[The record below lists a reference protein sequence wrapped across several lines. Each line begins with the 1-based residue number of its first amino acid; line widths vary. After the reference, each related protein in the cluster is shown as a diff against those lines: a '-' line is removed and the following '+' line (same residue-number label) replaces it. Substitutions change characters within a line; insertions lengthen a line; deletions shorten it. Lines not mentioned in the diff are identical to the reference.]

1 MSISPDPG
9 GERAVFVRIPSE
21 EAERLDR
28 AAFDLKVP
36 KRELIA
42 GLVSRH
48 LDHIRVLYEAEGPTG
63 SDPTGLT
70 PPESRFLVEL
80 PEQGMAVGRHD
91 FRPAPP
97 SEVLTLEEVAEL
109 LQANPPDVR
118 RLAER
123 GDLPGRKLGR
133 AWRFSRAGVLA
144 WLAGADQPA
153 DS

>member
-1 MSISPDPG
+1 MPISPDPG

-48 LDHIRVLYEAEGPTG
+48 LDHIRVHYEAEGPPG
-63 SDPTGLT
+63 DDR
-70 PPESRFLVEL
+70 RFVVEL
-80 PEQGMAVGRHD
+80 PDPGMAVGRHD
-91 FRPAPP
+91 FHPAPP
-97 SEVLTLEEVAEL
+97 PEVLTLEEVAEL
-109 LQANPPDVR
+109 LHAKPGDVR

-123 GDLPGRKLGR
+123 GELPGRKLGR
-133 AWRFSRAGVLA
+133 AWRFSRAAVLA

-153 DS
+153 DG